1 MNPLLM
7 KIARD
12 TVSITKNG
20 KYSLKGKEIKLPERK
35 DSILITTVE
44 KTNIINNNKEENQKQ
59 FKEKVKIKAE
69 GTVDTI
75 FNSNINNLGVLN
87 FASARHPGGGFLN
100 GAVAQEEC
108 LAYCS
113 TLYVDQ
119 LNSPYYTINANN
131 KSKFYTDTMI
141 VSETT
146 FFRDSKYNLIED
158 LQTCTVIT
166 CPAVNM
172 KIAKNTPEAKQV
184 MKDRMRKILDVFIKY
199 NIKNLVLGA
208 YGCGVFG
215 NLATD
220 VAKNW
225 KDLLIEESYIQF
237 FDKICF
243 SIPGGKNLKD
253 FKVIFE
259 KE

>member
-12 TVSITKNG
+12 TVSISKNE

-59 FKEKVKIKAE
+59 FKEKIEIREE

-75 FNSNINNLGVLN
+75 FYSNSENLGVLN

-113 TLYVDQ
+113 TLYADQ

-146 FFRDSKYNLIED
+146 FFRDSKYNLVED
-158 LQTCTVIT
+158 FQTCTVIT

-172 KIAKNTPEAKQV
+172 KIAKNTLEAKQV

-199 NIKNLVLGA
+199 NIKNLILGA

-225 KDLLIEESYIQF
+225 KDLLIEERYIQY
-237 FDKICF
+237 FDKIYF

-253 FKVIFE
+253 FKVILK